1 VLLLVGLAAW
11 IFLRS
16 VPIKAS
22 IREQMDIFRD
32 KHTWLMTSL
41 YMMTFGSFSGFS
53 ATFPLLIM
61 QVYGSFPDA
70 PDPLKYAFLG
80 PLAGSAIRVVGGP
93 LSDRL
98 GGARLTMVSGLGLL
112 VCALAIVPSVQPSS
126 MEAFP
131 KFVWLMLGLFFFA
144 GIGNASTFRQIPI
157 IFAHSP
163 RQAGG
168 VLGWTAAVAAYGPF
182 VFSTLVGLTI
192 TKLGSPRAFFYAA
205 AVFYAINLWIN
216 WWYYTR
222 RNAERRS

>member
-1 VLLLVGLAAW
+1 MKNRRGIRTRHARGAARATVD
-11 IFLRS
+11 F
-16 VPIKAS
+16 KAL
-22 IREQMDIFRD
+22 IREVPDFPKPGILFYDITTLLKDARAFRAILDELVSRYRGKKID
-32 KHTWLMTSL
+32 KIVGIESR
-41 YMMTFGSFSGFS
+41 GFI
-53 ATFPLLIM
+53 L
-61 QVYGSFPDA
+61 
-70 PDPLKYAFLG
+70 
-80 PLAGSAIRVVGGP
+80 GGP

-112 VCALAIVPSVQPSS
+112 ICALAIVPSVQPSS
-126 MEAFP
+126 IEAFP

-182 VFSTLVGLTI
+182 MFSTLVGLTI
-192 TKLGSPRAFFYAA
+192 TKFGSPRAFFYAA
-205 AVFYAINLWIN
+205 AAFYAINLWIN
-216 WWYYTR
+216 WWYYAR